1 MTKRFFYFLALF
13 VGLFSVGCSDGYDA
27 DSATSL
33 YKPVEGRRMVAKVK
47 TTKTVDGRNYS
58 WEHNFSYDAQG
69 RIKEINSVI
78 LHHQRVTNQ
87 YDNAT
92 RWYVC
97 NITSKANYYYDD
109 EKLAVYYSVEK
120 VYPEYPD
127 WNNVDN
133 GHNNGVFNENGV
145 LEEFALID
153 FEYSLTNLLSAYID
167 GDIRYDF
174 IRERG
179 DVTGF
184 VKYDDLTNTV
194 KKDCG
199 KNYSY
204 SGVKNNTNFD
214 FSAYFGYW
222 EVEQNIIANRAP
234 YYASYQLGAFG
245 MLGSTSVSLPLGQI
259 LKDGDGNPVVDE
271 HGQRVY
277 EYGTWKLDETK
288 KYPLEFVDATGRKT
302 EITYV
307 D

>member
-1 MTKRFFYFLALF
+1 MMTKRFSYFLALF
-13 VGLFSVGCSDGYDA
+13 VGLFLVGCSDGYDA

-47 TTKTVDGRNYS
+47 TTNTVDGRNYS

-78 LHHQRVTNQ
+78 LHHEQRTNKI
-87 YDNAT
+87 DNAK
-92 RWYVC
+92 RWYEC
-97 NITSKANYYYDD
+97 NITSKANYYFNN
-109 EKLAVYYSVEK
+109 EELAVYYSVEK
-120 VYPEYPD
+120 VYPGYPD

-133 GHNNGVFNENGV
+133 GYNNGVFNANGA

-153 FEYSLTNLLSAYID
+153 FDYSRTNLLSAHID
-167 GDIRYDF
+167 GGIRYDF
-174 IRERG
+174 ERTAG

-184 VKYDDLTNTV
+184 IKYDESANTLV
-194 KKDCG
+194 KDCS
-199 KNYSY
+199 KDYSY
-204 SGVKNNTNFD
+204 SGVKNKTNFD

-222 EVEQNIIANRAP
+222 EIEQNIIANRAP

-245 MLGSTSVSLPLGQI
+245 MLGSTSTTLPLGQVV
-259 LKDGDGNPVVDE
+259 KGSDGKPLADE
-271 HGQRVY
+271 HGQSVY
-277 EYGTWKLDETK
+277 EYGIWKLDANG
-288 KYPLEFVDATGRKT
+288 YPLEFVDATGRKT